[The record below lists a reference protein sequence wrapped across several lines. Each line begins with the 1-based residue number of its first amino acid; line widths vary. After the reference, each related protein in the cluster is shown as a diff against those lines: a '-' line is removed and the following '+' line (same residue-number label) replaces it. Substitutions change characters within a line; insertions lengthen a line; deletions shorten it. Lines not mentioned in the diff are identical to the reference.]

1 MKRNYTL
8 LFVLVLGLLTIGANN
23 TFSHKGIMTVEAK
36 LIEKPFINK
45 IGKEGS
51 FKDLYLVVKQHTYFI
66 KWSASKVT
74 KAEMMRFL
82 NRKVKV
88 KIEIRNGLWDTDDPN
103 IQSRVG
109 DYVVILKLFDSKSE

>member
-1 MKRNYTL
+1 
-8 LFVLVLGLLTIGANN
+8 
-23 TFSHKGIMTVEAK
+23 MTVEAK

-45 IGKEGS
+45 VGKEGS
-51 FKDLYLVVKQHTYFI
+51 SKDLYLVIKQHTYFI

-74 KAEMMRFL
+74 KAEMMPFL

-88 KIEIRNGLWDTDDPN
+88 KIDIRNGLWDTDDPN

-109 DYVVILKLFDSKSE
+109 DYVAILKLFNSKSE